1 MNIEI
6 NQELL
11 DKSVN
16 EHITKAVDNALAGY
30 NVREAIGQKISE
42 AVASGAIGEAISNAV
57 SSMDT
62 NALTLVLAEQI
73 QRTMTGAVCNIVE
86 EGVCG
91 LLLKLRGVQEY
102 DRDRFAKE
110 KAEIMAS
117 LRGRRE

>member
-11 DKSVN
+11 EKSVN
-16 EHITKAVDNALAGY
+16 EHITKAVGNALAGY
-30 NVREAIGQKISE
+30 NVREAIGQKISD
-42 AVASGAIGEAISNAV
+42 AVASGAIGEAISKAV

-62 NALTLVLAEQI
+62 NALTLALAEQI

-91 LLLKLRGVQEY
+91 LLLKLRGVPEY
-102 DRDRFAKE
+102 DRENFAKE

-117 LRGRRE
+117 LRVRLK

>member
-11 DKSVN
+11 EMSVN

-30 NVREAIGQKISE
+30 NVREAIGQKISD
-42 AVASGAIGEAISNAV
+42 AVASGAIGKAINKTI
-57 SSMDT
+57 SSIDT
-62 NALTLVLAEQI
+62 DALTLALAEQI

-91 LLLKLRGVQEY
+91 LLLKLRGVPEY
-102 DRDRFAKE
+102 DRENFAKE
-110 KAEIMAS
+110 KAEIMTS
-117 LRGRRE
+117 LRVRRK